1 LSVSVSRPNSAR
13 ARVGLGW
20 LFAGVDP
27 VPALYYSAVI
37 KGVVA
42 VPQVVIIFLIGNN
55 GKILGE
61 RTSGKLSNSLG
72 NNNAKER

>member
-1 LSVSVSRPNSAR
+1 
-13 ARVGLGW
+13 
-20 LFAGVDP
+20 